1 MRPLL
6 VASTLIAL
14 LIPLLP
20 HSALRAET
28 SALRA
33 EGGVTT
39 THALAEFSAPKYASS
54 FTHFDYVDPKAPKG
68 GAVVT
73 AEPGSFDSLNS
84 IILRGQ
90 VPRGIG
96 LIGDSLFTGSGDEL
110 DVVYGLLA
118 ETADYPADKSWVV
131 FNLRPEARFHDGHP
145 VTAADFVFGWKAI
158 EAHGRPFLKSF
169 LEAVETV
176 EALDEQR
183 LKVSFKTRN
192 EMKPLIRAASILTPE
207 PEHWWTVEGRD
218 ISKTTLE
225 PPLTSGPYRVK
236 AVDPGRSIT
245 YERVA
250 DYWGRDLPVNVGQ
263 NNFDV
268 IRTDFY
274 RDDDVMFEAFKGGG
288 YDFRQENRAQR
299 WTSGYDIP
307 QVKDG
312 RIEKRAIANER
323 PFGAQ
328 GIRFNMRRPQF
339 ADARVRLALAYLYDF
354 EWLQKNILYGQYRR
368 VGSNFPNSDFGASGS
383 PSPAEL
389 AILEKYRGRVP
400 EEVFTTAYEP
410 PSTDGSG
417 NNRDNFRKAMALFR
431 EAGYQ
436 TRDNKLVNAKSGQ
449 QLRIEFLDDSQAM
462 VRVMQPYVTAL
473 QRAGIDATIRIVDS
487 AQNQA
492 RVDEFDFDAVTVFFN
507 FFPPPGTEQRSYF
520 GSAAADVKGS
530 ANYAGIKDPVV
541 DALIEEIIAAKD
553 LETLQAT
560 SRALDRVLLWNHTM
574 IPQWYND
581 QTWVAYW
588 TKFGWPERKP
598 RYDTGFP
605 ATWWSRDAA
614 P

>member
-1 MRPLL
+1 MRLL
-6 VASTLIAL
+6 FAVPMLLFVLASAG
-14 LIPLLP
+14 
-20 HSALRAET
+20 HAED
-28 SALRA
+28 A
-33 EGGVTT
+33 VTR
-39 THALAEFSAPKYASS
+39 THALAEFSTPKHGAG
-54 FTHFDYVDPKAPKG
+54 FARFDYVDPAAPKG
-68 GAVVT
+68 GAVVM
-73 AEPGSFDSLNS
+73 AEPGSFDSLNP

-90 VPRGIG
+90 VPRSLDIV
-96 LIGDSLFTGSGDEL
+96 SETLFTGSGDEL

-118 ETADYPADKSWVV
+118 ESAEYPADKSWVV
-131 FNLRPEARFHDGHP
+131 FTLRPEARFHDGHP

-158 EAHGRPFLKSF
+158 EQHGRPFLKSF
-169 LEAVETV
+169 LEDIAAV
-176 EALDEQR
+176 EALDEHR
-183 LKVSFKTRN
+183 LKVSFKGSG
-192 EMKPLIRAASILTPE
+192 EMKPLIRAAGILAPV
-207 PEHWWTVEGRD
+207 PEHWWTAEGRD

-245 YERVA
+245 YERVP
-250 DYWGRDLPVNVGQ
+250 DYWGRDLPPNVGQ
-263 NNFDV
+263 NNFDT
-268 IRTDFY
+268 IRSDFY
-274 RDDDVMFEAFKGGG
+274 RDDDVMFEAFKGGA

-339 ADARVRLALAYLYDF
+339 ADPRVRLALSYLYDF

-368 VGSNFPNSDFGASGS
+368 VKSNFPNSDFGAGG
-383 PSPAEL
+383 PPTPAEL

-410 PSTDGSG
+410 PVTDGSG
-417 NNRDNFRKAMALFR
+417 NNRDNVRKAMALFR
-431 EAGYQ
+431 EAGFQ
-436 TRDNKLVNAKSGQ
+436 TRDNKLVDAKTGR
-449 QLRIEFLDDSQAM
+449 QLRIEFLDDSQSM

-473 QRAGIDATIRIVDS
+473 QRVGIDASIRIVDS
-487 AQNQA
+487 AQHQA
-492 RVDEFDFDAVTVFFN
+492 RTDDFDFDAVMVFFN

-541 DALIEEIIAAKD
+541 DALIEEVVAAKD

-560 SRALDRVLLWNHTM
+560 SRALDRVLLWQHAM

-581 QTWVAYW
+581 QTWIAYW

-598 RYDTGFP
+598 RYEVGFP
-605 ATWWSRDAA
+605 STWWSKEAA
-614 P
+614 R